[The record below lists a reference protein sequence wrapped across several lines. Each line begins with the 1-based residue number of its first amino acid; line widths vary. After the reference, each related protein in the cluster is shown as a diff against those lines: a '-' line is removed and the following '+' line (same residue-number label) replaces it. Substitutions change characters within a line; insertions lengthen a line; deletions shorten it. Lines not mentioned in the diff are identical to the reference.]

1 MHDTCDFQL
10 TIYFLMNFRNAY
22 FIYSPLILT
31 VLIWLPIIIRLAS
44 IATHKKLRNNS
55 WKP

>member
-1 MHDTCDFQL
+1 MHDICDFQL
-10 TIYFLMNFRNAY
+10 TIYFLMNFRNAN